1 MITRTSARH
10 YHWGIAC
17 DGWHLVAADSLSV
30 IEEQMPPGAS
40 EVRHHHQKA
49 RQFFYVLSGV
59 LSVELAGEET
69 DLLPRHGLEI
79 APATPH
85 RVFNRADVP
94 AEFLVISSPPSHGD
108 RIESSAS

>member
-1 MITRTSARH
+1 VIARSSARH
-10 YHWGIAC
+10 YRWGAGC
-17 DGWHLVAADSLSV
+17 DGWHLVATDNLSI
-30 IEEQMPPGAS
+30 IEEQMPPGAA

-49 RQFFYVLSGV
+49 QQFFYVLSGV
-59 LSVELAGEET
+59 LSIELANEEI

-94 AEFLVISSPPSHGD
+94 AEFIVISSPPSHGD
-108 RIESSAS
+108 RMESSA